1 MNAAD
6 PPVADSESI
15 FPSGIAGVGFR
26 QKVGNRESIEEGFQR
41 ARKVAAF
48 LLDIAEAGECPTFV
62 KRLIAGPRKFGYAL
76 KPLLRVGKIAVI
88 DENSARPIQTRDI
101 VRIKRDSLLISL
113 QRALRIGKASDRAE
127 MAVGGGSFALVRL
140 AVFFSTA
147 SASNN
152 GMASATLPAARSASV
167 SAARGCASACFSV

>member
-1 MNAAD
+1 VPIRLVGLQRSAKVPLRDLNAAD

-15 FPSGIAGVGFR
+15 LPSGIAGVGFR
-26 QKVGNRESIEEGFQR
+26 QKVDNRESIEEGFER
-41 ARKVAAF
+41 AGKVAAF
-48 LLDIAEAGECPTFV
+48 LLDIAEAGERPTFV

-76 KPLLRVGKIAVI
+76 KPLLRVGKIATI

-127 MAVGGGSFALVRL
+127 MAVGGGLLCV
-140 AVFFSTA
+140 
-147 SASNN
+147 
-152 GMASATLPAARSASV
+152 G
-167 SAARGCASACFSV
+167 AARGFLFHRFGFK